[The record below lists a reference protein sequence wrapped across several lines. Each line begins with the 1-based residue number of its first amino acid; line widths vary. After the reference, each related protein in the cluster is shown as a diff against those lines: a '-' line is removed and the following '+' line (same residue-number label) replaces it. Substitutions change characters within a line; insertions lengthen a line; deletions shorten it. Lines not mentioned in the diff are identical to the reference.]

1 MKILL
6 RAQTLLLV
14 LCLALPLIACGEK
27 PAQDPKKTEETT
39 AAPDTGDGRYDSD
52 GYLLDR
58 LPDNL
63 DYNREKINILYWN
76 NAPTYEFSVDSDT
89 ALTTIE
95 QAVFARNSNV
105 EERLNVVLNF
115 IGRDGDG
122 SHQTSFLRHLDST
135 VGKSTEA
142 YDLVASYTM
151 VGGAMM
157 VRGYSLDLMQTDYFD
172 PDMPWWP
179 DNLTTEAIVED
190 RLYFA
195 SGDLSTNLLWSMFAV
210 LYNRGLMESY
220 NLTDTYD
227 PDEMALEGGWTLSAM
242 MELAAFVSGD
252 IDGAEGKTE
261 QDRFGFTTL
270 AIYGDA
276 FFFGSGLR
284 TTERSEDGLL
294 TISPTF
300 GSEKT
305 QTLLAKLADFFAT
318 DSAWLAYNDNDW
330 SMQPY
335 FAQGNVLLDLRPIYY
350 LHQVLNAE
358 GSNYRVN
365 FGILPVPKYDENQTN
380 YVTTVGFTYSLW
392 SIPRDVSDKNRA
404 SAVLEALGSAAYR
417 TTTPAIFVT
426 TMQKR
431 YSKDDRTSRIFDLIR
446 GTASFDIGR
455 LLCSSFNLGNYNNA
469 TYRMF
474 RSALGEGD
482 RSWTTT
488 FRSEEDALKDALS
501 GIVAK
506 LREIP

>member
-6 RAQTLLLV
+6 RMQTLLLV
-14 LCLALPLIACGEK
+14 LCLALPLAACGGKTDPGNETAEK
-27 PAQDPKKTEETT
+27 TDP
-39 AAPDTGDGRYDSD
+39 PDTGDGLHDSD
-52 GYLLDR
+52 GYLLDH
-58 LPDNL
+58 LPDSL
-63 DYNREKINILYWN
+63 DYGKEKINILYWN
-76 NAPTYEFSVDSDT
+76 NAPTYEFSTDSDT

-95 QAVFARNSNV
+95 NAVFARNSNV

-122 SHQTSFLRHLDST
+122 GHQTSFLRHLDST
-135 VGKSTEA
+135 VGKSTEN

-157 VRGYSLDLMQTDYFD
+157 VRGYCLDLMQTDYFD

-179 DNLTTEAIVED
+179 DNLTAEALVEN

-210 LYNRGLMESY
+210 LYNRDLMESY
-220 NLTDTYD
+220 TLTETYD
-227 PDEMALEGGWTLSAM
+227 PDEAALNGAWTLPLM
-242 MELAAFVSGD
+242 MEMASVVSGD

-261 QDRFGFTTL
+261 KDRFGFTTL
-270 AIYGDA
+270 AIYGDS

-284 TTERSEDGLL
+284 TTERNDDGLL

-305 QTLLAKLADFFAT
+305 QTLLTKLADFFAT

-330 SMQPY
+330 FLQPY
-335 FAQGNVLLDLRPIYY
+335 FAQGNVLFDLRPIYY

-358 GSNYRVN
+358 GSSYRVD
-365 FGILPVPKYDENQTN
+365 FGILPVPKYDESQTS

-392 SIPRDVSDKNRA
+392 SIPRDVSDRSRA

-417 TTTPAIFVT
+417 TTTPAVFVT

-431 YSKDDRTSRIFDLIR
+431 YSKDDSTSRIFDLIR
-446 GTASFDIGR
+446 STASFDIGR

-482 RSWTTT
+482 RSWTSTYKG
-488 FRSEEDALKDALS
+488 EESALQDALA